1 MDPER
6 LVDDYNAAWNSRE
19 VDRLLALMDK
29 RAAYYDAFWMEYV
42 SGRNLA
48 QYLRDSFE
56 DECHWYQRV
65 GEVLLVSNGVVS
77 RYSASQHLGDG
88 PGDFVFHGA
97 EVFSFRSGK
106 IITVSDYYC
115 SPEEK
120 DLKELAQYAA
130 RHHGETR
137 QAEAGLSAL
146 RALRFRRRLLDVMLD
161 QQVYLDP
168 ALSQA
173 GLAAMVGCSVEHLV
187 QVIDSEFGTNFHN
200 FVDRYR
206 INHAKQLML
215 GDGSDLADV
224 AKDSGYP
231 TEDEFV
237 RAFKRI
243 SGQTPT
249 DFQQCGDVRDIG
261 I

>member
-1 MDPER
+1 MDLQR
-6 LVDDYNAAWNSRE
+6 LVDEYNSAWNSQE

-29 RAAYYDAFWMEYV
+29 RASYYDAFWMEYV

-56 DECHWYQRV
+56 DECYWYQRV
-65 GEVLLVSNGVVS
+65 GDVLLASNGVVC
-77 RYSASQHLGDG
+77 RYSASHHLGDG
-88 PGDFVFHGA
+88 PGDFLFHGA
-97 EVFSFRSGK
+97 EVFSFRHGK

-115 SPEEK
+115 SPQEK
-120 DLKELAQYAA
+120 DLKEVALYAA

-146 RALRFRRRLLDVMLD
+146 RAYRFRRRLLDVVLD

-168 ALSQA
+168 TLSQS
-173 GLAAMVGCSVEHLV
+173 GLAALVGCSVEHLT
-187 QVIDSEFGTNFHN
+187 QVINSEFGTNFHN

-206 INHAKQLML
+206 INHAKQLL
-215 GDGSDLADV
+215 RGNGFDLANV
-224 AKDSGYP
+224 AKESGFA
-231 TEDEFV
+231 TEDEFA

-243 SGQTPT
+243 SGETPAEFRQRGGKT
-249 DFQQCGDVRDIG
+249 GIG
-261 I
+261 A

>member
-19 VDRLLALMDK
+19 ADRLLALMDK

-42 SGRNLA
+42 SGRDLA
-48 QYLRDSFE
+48 QYLRDSME
-56 DECHWYQRV
+56 DESYWYQRV
-65 GEVLLVSNGVVS
+65 GQVLLVSNGVVC
-77 RYSASQHLGDG
+77 RYSASEHLGDG
-88 PGDFVFHGA
+88 QGDFLFQGA

-106 IITVSDYYC
+106 IITISDYYC
-115 SPEEK
+115 SPLEK
-120 DLKELAQYAA
+120 DLEEVALYAA

-146 RALRFRRRLLDVMLD
+146 RALRFRRRLLDVVLD
-161 QQVYLDP
+161 QQIYLDP
-168 ALSQA
+168 DLSQS
-173 GLAAMVGCSVEHLV
+173 GLAAMVGCSVEHLT

-215 GDGSDLADV
+215 GNGSDLANV
-224 AKDSGYP
+224 AKESGYP

-249 DFQQCGDVRDIG
+249 EFRQRGNDRGIG